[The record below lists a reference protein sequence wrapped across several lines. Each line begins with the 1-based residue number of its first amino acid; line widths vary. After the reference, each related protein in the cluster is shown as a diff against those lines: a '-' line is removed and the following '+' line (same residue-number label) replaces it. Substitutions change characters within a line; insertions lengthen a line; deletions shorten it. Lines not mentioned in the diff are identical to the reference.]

1 MDKLRKIL
9 NTIMSILGGASFLAM
24 VVLVIWQ
31 VFTRYVLKHPSTWTE
46 ELVSYL
52 FAWMALF
59 GASLTVSERGHMN
72 IPVVVDKM
80 KPGAKKFFAIFSEVI
95 IFIFSGFIL
104 VWGGYEISKLGMG
117 QMTSALGVPVGIF
130 YYALPISGVLNMVF
144 SAINI
149 YDIIK
154 GNISV
159 LPPDENEE
167 ILANLDEVN
176 KIGQEMKGGQ

>member
-1 MDKLRKIL
+1 MNKLRRVL
-9 NTIMSILGGASFLAM
+9 NVIMGILGGSSFLAM

-31 VFTRYVLKHPSTWTE
+31 VFTRYILKHPSTWSE

-80 KPGAKKFFAIFSEVI
+80 KPGAKKFFALFAEVI
-95 IFIFSGFIL
+95 IFTFSGFVL
-104 VWGGYEISKLGMG
+104 VWGGYEITKLGMG
-117 QMTSALGVPVGIF
+117 QMTSALGVPVGVF

-144 SAINI
+144 SVINI
-149 YDIIK
+149 YDISM

-159 LPPDENEE
+159 LPPDENEA
-167 ILANLDEVN
+167 ILEDLDEFD
-176 KIGQEMKGGQ
+176 KLGEQMKGDQ